1 MYRKYYKD
9 VDGMML
15 DVGPFTK
22 GLEVEYT
29 VYLFTSYVDI
39 IIIS

>member
-1 MYRKYYKD
+1 MLMLCRKYYKE

-22 GLEVEYT
+22 GLEVGCTLYCAS
-29 VYLFTSYVDI
+29 V
-39 IIIS
+39 

>member
-1 MYRKYYKD
+1 MLMLYRKYYKE

-22 GLEVEYT
+22 GLEVDHIMHL
-29 VYLFTSYVDI
+29 LFNE
-39 IIIS
+39 